1 MPSTLDAIC
10 LDEHWPGVY
19 AGPTRFIPDF
29 AVPDF
34 LANRNMTDERI
45 DSSPIPEI
53 RFGLEA
59 KTAVS
64 QAAKNYCL
72 KPERGADTPF
82 VEIDS

>member
-1 MPSTLDAIC
+1 
-10 LDEHWPGVY
+10 
-19 AGPTRFIPDF
+19 
-29 AVPDF
+29 
-34 LANRNMTDERI
+34 MTDERI
-45 DSSPIPEI
+45 DSSPISEI

>member
-10 LDEHWPGVY
+10 LDELAAFTPV
-19 AGPTRFIPDF
+19 RRRSFPDF

-45 DSSPIPEI
+45 DSGSIPEI

-64 QAAKNYCL
+64 RAAKNHCL
-72 KPERGADTPF
+72 KPERGADAPF